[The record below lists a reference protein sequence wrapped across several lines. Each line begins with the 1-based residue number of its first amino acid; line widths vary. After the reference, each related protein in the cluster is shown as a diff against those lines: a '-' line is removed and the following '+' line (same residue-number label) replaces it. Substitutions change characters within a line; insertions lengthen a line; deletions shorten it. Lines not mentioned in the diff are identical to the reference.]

1 LRLLKGSDAS
11 VESLPPPYNPAM
23 PLKFDLTV
31 AAIAESGGRFLF
43 VQERAARRVV
53 LNQPAGHVEPGESL
67 LDAVIRETREET
79 GRRFTPRWV
88 AGIYQWQG
96 PAGRMIL
103 RVAFA
108 GQVEEPLPEAKLDRA
123 IIRTLWLDR
132 GELAARLPEHRS
144 PLVPLCVDDYLRGA
158 RYPLEMLSHV
168 PLAGPALRAV
178 TG

>member
-1 LRLLKGSDAS
+1 
-11 VESLPPPYNPAM
+11 M
-23 PLKFDLTV
+23 PLKLDLTV
-31 AAIAESGGRFLF
+31 AAIAEADGRFLF

-79 GRRFTPRWV
+79 GRGFTPQWV
-88 AGIYQWQG
+88 TGIYQWQG

-108 GQVEEPLPEAKLDRA
+108 GQVDEPLPEAPLDRA

-132 GELAARLPEHRS
+132 AQLAARLPEHRS
-144 PLVPLCVDDYLRGA
+144 PLVHLCVDDYLRGA
-158 RYPLEMLSHV
+158 RYPLEILSHV
-168 PLAGPALRAV
+168 LHAGTALHAG

>member
-1 LRLLKGSDAS
+1 MLKGCVPS
-11 VESLPPPYNPAM
+11 VVTLRTPYNPAM
-23 PLKFDLTV
+23 SQKLDLTV
-31 AAIAESGGRFLF
+31 AAIVEVGGRFLF

-67 LDAVIRETREET
+67 LDAVVRETREET
-79 GRRFTPRWV
+79 GRSFTPEAV
-88 AGIYQWQG
+88 TGVYQWQG

-108 GQVEEPLPEAKLDRA
+108 GRVGQAPLDAPLDRA

-132 GELAARLPEHRS
+132 GQLAARLPEHRS

-158 RYPLEMLSHV
+158 RYPLELLSLV
-168 PLAGPALRAV
+168 PLGGFALRAAA
-178 TG
+178 G